1 MERTVLLGALLT
13 IYTIWLVVDLIKSK
27 GKSMT
32 KIMRRAAIFF
42 AIAGWFMYLLYI
54 GSPIIGGMN
63 NSAFKIAISLGFL
76 VMMGLF
82 IAPHVHIEK
91 GTPTY
96 ELIKGALIMVVVSI
110 IALIILVSL
119 GPDYIN
125 SL

>member
-13 IYTIWLVVDLIKSK
+13 IYTIWLVADLIKSK

-32 KIMRRAAIFF
+32 KIVRRATIFF

-54 GSPIIGGMN
+54 GSPILGGMN
-63 NSAFKIAISLGFL
+63 SSAFKIAISLGFL

-82 IAPHVHIEK
+82 IAPHVHVEK

-96 ELIKGALIMVVVSI
+96 ELLKGAIIFMLIAVVAI
-110 IALIILVSL
+110 TILVVTR
-119 GPDYIN
+119 P
-125 SL
+125 